1 MADYRVVDCTLE
13 EHGKAILEIFND
25 AILNSTALFDYEP
38 RTPENMVSWF
48 ETKRVGN
55 FPVIGVVTQENV
67 LVGFASMGAFRPFP
81 ANKYTVEH
89 SVYVHKDH
97 RGEGLGRRL
106 LELIIDAAKQR
117 ELHVMIGGITADNI
131 GSIELHKK
139 LGFVH
144 VGTLPEVGFKFGQW
158 QDLAFY
164 QLTIDTPAHPV
175 DG

>member
-1 MADYRVVDCTLE
+1 MAEFRVVDCTLD
-13 EHGKAILEIFND
+13 EHGDAILEIFND

-38 RTPENMVSWF
+38 RTPEKMVTWF
-48 ETKRVGN
+48 EAKRAGN
-55 FPVIGVVTQENV
+55 YPVIGLVNEDNV
-67 LVGFASMGAFRPFP
+67 LVGFASFGAFRPFP

-89 SVYVHKDH
+89 SIYVNKNF

-106 LELIIDAAKQR
+106 LELIIEAAKER
-117 ELHVMIGGITADNI
+117 ELHAMIGGITADNQ

-158 QDLAFY
+158 QNLAFY
-164 QLTIDTPAHPV
+164 QLTFDAPANPT

>member
-1 MADYRVVDCTLE
+1 
-13 EHGKAILEIFND
+13 
-25 AILNSTALFDYEP
+25 
-38 RTPENMVSWF
+38 
-48 ETKRVGN
+48 
-55 FPVIGVVTQENV
+55 
-67 LVGFASMGAFRPFP
+67 
-81 ANKYTVEH
+81 
-89 SVYVHKDH
+89 VYVHKDH

-164 QLTIDTPAHPV
+164 QLTIDSPAHPV